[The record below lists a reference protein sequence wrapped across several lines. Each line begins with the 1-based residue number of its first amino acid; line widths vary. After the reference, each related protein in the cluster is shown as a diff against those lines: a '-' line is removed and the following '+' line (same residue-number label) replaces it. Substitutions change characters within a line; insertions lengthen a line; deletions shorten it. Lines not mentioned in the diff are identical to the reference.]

1 MHAQWSKLYVG
12 WFWDVVHIEHVR
24 FVAIV
29 NNGPM
34 CDTGRMLL
42 LYSDGWHVEGV
53 VLCLLLYNYNIFIV
67 YIMMYLIKYIPTC
80 VALYRAGQS

>member
-1 MHAQWSKLYVG
+1 M
-12 WFWDVVHIEHVR
+12 VHIEHVR

-67 YIMMYLIKYIPTC
+67 YIMMYLIKYIP
-80 VALYRAGQS
+80 VWHYIGPANHEPYLFV